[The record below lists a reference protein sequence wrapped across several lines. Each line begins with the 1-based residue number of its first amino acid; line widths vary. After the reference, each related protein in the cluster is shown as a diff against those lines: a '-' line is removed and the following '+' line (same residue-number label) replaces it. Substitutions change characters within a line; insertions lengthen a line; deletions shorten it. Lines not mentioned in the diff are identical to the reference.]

1 MVIRLNCRI
10 PPRRAAL
17 PSVAARR
24 QRGFTYLGALFAV
37 VLIGILL
44 ARAGEVW
51 HTTLTREREEE
62 LLFSGRQ
69 YANAI
74 AAYYAATPGDTKQWP
89 RTLEDLLEDR
99 RGSQLKR
106 HLRRLYRDPFTNRQT
121 WGLIESG
128 GFILGV
134 YSLGEGRPF
143 KQAGFAEAEAGF
155 ANAKSYRDWRFTAS
169 VSSNLP
175 GAPAAAPP
183 AAGENP

>member
-1 MVIRLNCRI
+1 MPLFR
-10 PPRRAAL
+10 
-17 PSVAARR
+17 VASSSTAIRR

-37 VLIGILL
+37 VLVGILL

-51 HTTLTREREEE
+51 HTALTREREAE
-62 LLFSGRQ
+62 LLFIGRQ
-69 YANAI
+69 YADAI
-74 AAYYAATPGDTKQWP
+74 AAYYAATPGEAKQWP

-99 RGSQLKR
+99 RGPQLKR

-134 YSLGEGRPF
+134 YSLREGRPF

-169 VSSNLP
+169 VSSNLRGTP
-175 GAPAAAPP
+175 VAVGD
-183 AAGENP
+183 NP